1 MAKGVADKSDNWF
14 QQNPKKTIVFVV
26 LFSLVVIVFGAEQLL
41 KFISH
46 RNGIY
51 LEAERRYIK
60 LREYRPLSQMR
71 LRFPQ
76 EHLKY
81 TDNLF
86 PKVYKIDIDANGFIK
101 PSQKYAHPDLSLV
114 FLGGSTTECMF
125 MDDENRFPYLVGAIL
140 EQETGQRINSYNGGI
155 SGNNSLHAI
164 DLLINKVIPLHPR
177 VVVFMENIN
186 DLSTLLYE
194 KTYWCQNRTRAPLE
208 TLHKFKLVGKFLK
221 ELLIP
226 YINQAYR
233 NFKDTAWRHES
244 DEFAQARGRKLVVDQ
259 AKWDREFAA
268 NLQIIIDTCR
278 AWGIT
283 PVLMTQ
289 ANRITDH
296 PDPVVAAYIGQYGQ
310 DTGITYP
317 DFKRLYD
324 SFNDTI
330 RQVGRKNGVLVIDL
344 ARQVPPSK
352 QYLYDMVHFNDAGS
366 KYAAKIIAAQLK
378 RLVEE
383 KPAVGRNQ

>member
-1 MAKGVADKSDNWF
+1 MVGKTDNWF
-14 QQNPKKTIVFVV
+14 QQNPKKTIA
-26 LFSLVVIVFGAEQLL
+26 LVVFFFLLIIVFGSEQLL

-46 RNGIY
+46 RHGTF
-51 LEAERRYIK
+51 LETERRYVK
-60 LREYRPLSQMR
+60 LREYRPLTRMR
-71 LRFPQ
+71 LRFPKN
-76 EHLKY
+76 HLKY
-81 TDNLF
+81 TDNVF
-86 PKVYKIDIDANGFIK
+86 SKVYKIDVDANGFIK
-101 PSQKYAHPDLSLV
+101 PSKKYDHPDLSLV

-125 MDDENRFPYLVGAIL
+125 MDEENRFPYLVGTSL
-140 EQETGQRINSYNGGI
+140 EQETGKRINSYNGGL

-164 DLLINKVIPLHPR
+164 DLLLNKVIPLHPR
-177 VVVFMENIN
+177 VVVFMEDIN

-194 KTYWCQNRTRAPLE
+194 KTYWCQNCTRAPLE
-208 TLHKFKLVGKFLK
+208 TLHKVKLVGKFLK

-233 NFKDTAWRHES
+233 NFKDRAFHHET
-244 DEFAQARGRKLVVDQ
+244 DEFAQARGQKLVVDQ

-330 RQVGRKNGVLVIDL
+330 RQVGKKNGVLVIDL
-344 ARQVPPSK
+344 AREVPPDK
-352 QYLYDMVHFNDAGS
+352 KYLYDMVHFNDAGS
-366 KYAAKIIAAQLK
+366 KLAAKIIAAQLK
-378 RLVEE
+378 PLI
-383 KPAVGRNQ
+383 Q